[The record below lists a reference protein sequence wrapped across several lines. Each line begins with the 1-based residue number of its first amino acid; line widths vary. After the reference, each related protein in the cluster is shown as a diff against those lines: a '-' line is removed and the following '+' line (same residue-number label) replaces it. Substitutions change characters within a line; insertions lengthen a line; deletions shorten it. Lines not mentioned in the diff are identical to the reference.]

1 MWLTKS
7 SKNNFF
13 AAHAIGIRQHDDVQ
27 NWCLCL
33 KEWGNCLLYTVTCY
47 VLVSSHYFFFQRNVL
62 YPFLHNFE
70 FIFDIC
76 ALSVASMWLGGLPL
90 DEKLEQHV

>member
-1 MWLTKS
+1 MESFEL
-7 SKNNFF
+7 
-13 AAHAIGIRQHDDVQ
+13 VP
-27 NWCLCL
+27 LL

-47 VLVSSHYFFFQRNVL
+47 VLVSSHYFFQRNVL

-76 ALSVASMWLGGLPL
+76 ALSVASMWLGGRPL
-90 DEKLEQHV
+90 EETLEQHV

>member
-13 AAHAIGIRQHDDVQ
+13 AAHAKGNRQHDDVQ

-47 VLVSSHYFFFQRNVL
+47 VLVSSHYFFQRNVL

-76 ALSVASMWLGGLPL
+76 ALSVASMWLGGHPL
-90 DEKLEQHV
+90 EEKLGQHV